1 MADKENSGYIVWN
14 F

>member
-1 MADKENSGYIVWN
+1 MKENSGY